1 MEHVSAEAHESVE
14 AVDGVH
20 LVQLAVGDR
29 MSVQHFRIEP
39 GAVVPQHDHPHEQ
52 VGFMYGGRLTFV
64 LEDGTEHEV
73 GPGDSYALAG
83 DEPHAVENRGDE
95 DGVGIDVFSPPR
107 ANPDWME

>member
-1 MEHVSAEAHESVE
+1 MDYVPSAEREAVE

-20 LVQLAVGDR
+20 LIQLAVGER

-39 GAVVPQHDHPHEQ
+39 GAVVPEHDHPHEQ
-52 VGFMYGGRLTFV
+52 VGYLYGGTLTFIGA
-64 LEDGTEHEV
+64 DGTEVEV

-107 ANPDWME
+107 ANPDWQE